1 MPPRIKPLIQ
11 ECDFLI
17 EYARTLI
24 VVRGPILNIGP
35 GANDIEISGHN
46 GSQDVRRTCFGLGKK
61 LPHAPTNARKMSHLR
76 VLLGGV
82 FFARVEVGRNYADEP
97 RLGFNHCF

>member
-17 EYARTLI
+17 EHTRTLV
-24 VVRGPILNIGP
+24 VVRGPILDVGAATNNVEIPSNDGP
-35 GANDIEISGHN
+35 EDA
-46 GSQDVRRTCFGLGKK
+46 RLPLRGLGKE
-61 LPHAPTNARKMSHLR
+61 LTHAAANTRQMRHLR

-82 FFARVEVGRNYADEP
+82 FFARVEVGGNNADAP